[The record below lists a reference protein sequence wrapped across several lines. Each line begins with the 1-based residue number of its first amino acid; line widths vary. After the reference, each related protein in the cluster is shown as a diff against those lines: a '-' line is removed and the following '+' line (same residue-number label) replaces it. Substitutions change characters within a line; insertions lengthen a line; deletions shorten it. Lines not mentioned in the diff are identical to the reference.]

1 MFKLYLESTL
11 LKYLFIIYLI
21 FFFSFFIRAESN
33 QNIGKLNLPDGFEI
47 SIFAEELESPRQ
59 ITETD
64 EGYVIVGS
72 KKGDKI
78 FALFDGD
85 HDGYAETKLII
96 ATGLKNPT
104 GVTYHKG
111 DLYFAEVED
120 IWIIKNIDDWIL
132 SDKTELPP
140 VESYLSGLPS
150 ETWHG
155 FRHLRF
161 GPDEN
166 LYIPIGVPCNVC
178 IEPQTSDKRFAAI
191 HRYENGELV
200 MIADG
205 VRNSVGID
213 WHPITKKLYFS
224 DNGRDWLGDD
234 SPSCELNIV
243 DEEGSFFGFPYKHAK
258 NIIDP
263 EYGELIPSFGRK
275 FIDPIAEL
283 GPHVAPLG
291 IEFYDS
297 YKFPDKYH
305 NNLFIALHGSWNK
318 YNGKSGYKVIMINL
332 DKNGNYISQEDFITG
347 WLENEDAWGRPVQ
360 PFVLSDG
367 SMLISDDKYNV
378 IYRVVYKG

>member
-33 QNIGKLNLPDGFEI
+33 QNIGKLNLPDGFQI
-47 SIFAEELESPRQ
+47 SIFADKLESPRQ
-59 ITETD
+59 ITETK

-78 FALFDGD
+78 FALFDDD
-85 HDGYAETKLII
+85 HDGYAETKLIV

-111 DLYFAEVED
+111 DLYFAEIED

-132 SDKTELPP
+132 SGKKELPP

-234 SPSCELNIV
+234 SPSCELNVV

-297 YKFPDKYH
+297 HKFPDKYH

>member
-33 QNIGKLNLPDGFEI
+33 QNIGKLNLPDGFQI
-47 SIFAEELESPRQ
+47 SIFADKLESPRQ
-59 ITETD
+59 ITETK

-132 SDKTELPP
+132 SGKTELPP

-275 FIDPIAEL
+275 FIGPIAEL

-297 YKFPDKYH
+297 HKFPDKYH

-332 DKNGNYISQEDFITG
+332 DKNGDYISQEDFITG
-347 WLENEDAWGRPVQ
+347 WLENENAWGRPVQ

>member
-33 QNIGKLNLPDGFEI
+33 QNIGKLNLPDGFQI
-47 SIFAEELESPRQ
+47 SIFADKLESPRQ
-59 ITETD
+59 ITETK

-78 FALFDGD
+78 FALFDSD

-120 IWIIKNIDDWIL
+120 VWIIKNIDDWIL
-132 SDKTELPP
+132 SGKTELPP

-234 SPSCELNIV
+234 SPSCELNVV

-263 EYGELIPSFGRK
+263 EYGELIPSFGKK

-297 YKFPDKYH
+297 HKFPDKYH

-332 DKNGNYISQEDFITG
+332 DKNGDYISQEDFITG
-347 WLENEDAWGRPVQ
+347 WLENENAWGRPVQ
-360 PFVLSDG
+360 PFVLRDG

>member
-1 MFKLYLESTL
+1 
-11 LKYLFIIYLI
+11 
-21 FFFSFFIRAESN
+21 
-33 QNIGKLNLPDGFEI
+33 
-47 SIFAEELESPRQ
+47 
-59 ITETD
+59 
-64 EGYVIVGS
+64 
-72 KKGDKI
+72 
-78 FALFDGD
+78 
-85 HDGYAETKLII
+85 
-96 ATGLKNPT
+96 
-104 GVTYHKG
+104 
-111 DLYFAEVED
+111 
-120 IWIIKNIDDWIL
+120 
-132 SDKTELPP
+132 
-140 VESYLSGLPS
+140 
-150 ETWHG
+150 
-155 FRHLRF
+155 
-161 GPDEN
+161 
-166 LYIPIGVPCNVC
+166 
-178 IEPQTSDKRFAAI
+178 
-191 HRYENGELV
+191 

-297 YKFPDKYH
+297 HKFPDKYH

-332 DKNGNYISQEDFITG
+332 DKNGDYISQEDFITG
-347 WLENEDAWGRPVQ
+347 WLENENAWGRPVQ

>member
-85 HDGYAETKLII
+85 YDGYAETKI
-96 ATGLKNPT
+96 AIAEGLKNPT

-332 DKNGNYISQEDFITG
+332 DKNGDYISQEDFITG

>member
-59 ITETD
+59 ITETK

-120 IWIIKNIDDWIL
+120 VWIIKNIDDWIL
-132 SDKTELPP
+132 SGKTELPP

-234 SPSCELNIV
+234 SPSCELNVV

-263 EYGELIPSFGRK
+263 EYGELIPSFGKK

-297 YKFPDKYH
+297 HKFPDKYH

-332 DKNGNYISQEDFITG
+332 DKNGDYISQEDFITG
-347 WLENEDAWGRPVQ
+347 WLENENAWGRPVQ
-360 PFVLSDG
+360 PFVLRDG

>member
-85 HDGYAETKLII
+85 YDGYAETKI
-96 ATGLKNPT
+96 AIAEGLKNPT

-213 WHPITKKLYFS
+213 WHPITKKLYLKYA
-224 DNGRDWLGDD
+224 N
-234 SPSCELNIV
+234 EHLNSNQIDV
-243 DEEGSFFGFPYKHAK
+243 IDEEK
-258 NIIDP
+258 
-263 EYGELIPSFGRK
+263 L
-275 FIDPIAEL
+275 
-283 GPHVAPLG
+283 
-291 IEFYDS
+291 
-297 YKFPDKYH
+297 
-305 NNLFIALHGSWNK
+305 
-318 YNGKSGYKVIMINL
+318 
-332 DKNGNYISQEDFITG
+332 
-347 WLENEDAWGRPVQ
+347 
-360 PFVLSDG
+360 LS
-367 SMLISDDKYNV
+367 
-378 IYRVVYKG
+378 

>member
-33 QNIGKLNLPDGFEI
+33 QNIGKLNLPDGFQI
-47 SIFAEELESPRQ
+47 SIFADKLESPRQ
-59 ITETD
+59 ITETK

-132 SDKTELPP
+132 SDKTELPQ

-191 HRYENGELV
+191 HKYENGELV

-234 SPSCELNIV
+234 SPSCELNVV

-297 YKFPDKYH
+297 HKFPDKYH

-332 DKNGNYISQEDFITG
+332 DKNGDYISQEDFITG
-347 WLENEDAWGRPVQ
+347 WLENENAWGRPVQ

-367 SMLISDDKYNV
+367 SMLISDDKYNM

>member
-85 HDGYAETKLII
+85 YDGYAETKI
-96 ATGLKNPT
+96 AIAEGLKNPT

-297 YKFPDKYH
+297 HKFPDKYH

-332 DKNGNYISQEDFITG
+332 DKNGDYISQEDFITG
-347 WLENEDAWGRPVQ
+347 WLENENAWGRPVQ
-360 PFVLSDG
+360 PFVLRDG

>member
-33 QNIGKLNLPDGFEI
+33 QNIGKLNLPDGFQI
-47 SIFAEELESPRQ
+47 SIFADKLESPRQ
-59 ITETD
+59 ITETK

-78 FALFDGD
+78 FALFDSD

-132 SDKTELPP
+132 SGKTELPP

-234 SPSCELNIV
+234 SPSCELNVV

-263 EYGELIPSFGRK
+263 EYGELIPSFGKK

-297 YKFPDKYH
+297 HKFPDKYH

-332 DKNGNYISQEDFITG
+332 DKNGDYISQEDFITG
-347 WLENEDAWGRPVQ
+347 WLENENAWGRPVQ
-360 PFVLSDG
+360 PFVLRDG

>member
-33 QNIGKLNLPDGFEI
+33 QNIGKLNLPDGFQI
-47 SIFAEELESPRQ
+47 SIFADKLESPRQ
-59 ITETD
+59 ITETK

-132 SDKTELPP
+132 SGKTELPP

-263 EYGELIPSFGRK
+263 EYGELISSFGRK

-297 YKFPDKYH
+297 HKFPDKYH

-332 DKNGNYISQEDFITG
+332 DKNGDYISQEDFITG
-347 WLENEDAWGRPVQ
+347 WLENENAWGRPVQ

>member
-33 QNIGKLNLPDGFEI
+33 QNIGKLNLPDGFQI
-47 SIFAEELESPRQ
+47 SIFADKLESPRQ
-59 ITETD
+59 ITETK

-132 SDKTELPP
+132 SGKTELPP

-234 SPSCELNIV
+234 SPSCELNVV

-263 EYGELIPSFGRK
+263 EYGELIPSFGKK

-297 YKFPDKYH
+297 HKFPDKYH

-332 DKNGNYISQEDFITG
+332 DKNGDYISQEDFITG
-347 WLENEDAWGRPVQ
+347 WLENENAWGRPVQ
-360 PFVLSDG
+360 PFVLRDG

>member
-1 MFKLYLESTL
+1 MFKLYLEPTL

-85 HDGYAETKLII
+85 YDGYAETKI
-96 ATGLKNPT
+96 AIAEGLKNPT

>member
-33 QNIGKLNLPDGFEI
+33 QNIGKLNLPDGFQI
-47 SIFAEELESPRQ
+47 SIFADKLESPRQ
-59 ITETD
+59 ITETK

-111 DLYFAEVED
+111 DLYFAEIED

-132 SDKTELPP
+132 SGKTELPP

-234 SPSCELNIV
+234 SPSCELNVV

-263 EYGELIPSFGRK
+263 EYGELIPSFGKK

-297 YKFPDKYH
+297 HKFPDKYH

-332 DKNGNYISQEDFITG
+332 DKNGDYISQEDFITG
-347 WLENEDAWGRPVQ
+347 WLENENAWGRPVQ
-360 PFVLSDG
+360 PFVLRDG

>member
-85 HDGYAETKLII
+85 HDGYAETKI
-96 ATGLKNPT
+96 AIAVGLKNPT

-132 SDKTELPP
+132 SGKTELPP

-191 HRYENGELV
+191 HKYENGELV

-258 NIIDP
+258 DIIDP

-291 IEFYDS
+291 IEFYDGHN
-297 YKFPDKYH
+297 FPNEYH

-347 WLENEDAWGRPVQ
+347 WLENENAWGRPVQ

-367 SMLISDDKYNV
+367 SMLISDDKYNM

>member
-120 IWIIKNIDDWIL
+120 VWIIKNIDDWIL
-132 SDKTELPP
+132 SGKTELPP

>member
-85 HDGYAETKLII
+85 YDGYAETKI
-96 ATGLKNPT
+96 AIAEGLKNPT

-132 SDKTELPP
+132 SGKTELPP

-234 SPSCELNIV
+234 SPSCELNVV

-263 EYGELIPSFGRK
+263 EYGELIPSFGKK

-297 YKFPDKYH
+297 HKFPDKYH

-332 DKNGNYISQEDFITG
+332 DKNGDYISQEDFITG
-347 WLENEDAWGRPVQ
+347 WLENENAWGRPVQ
-360 PFVLSDG
+360 PFVLRDG

>member
-1 MFKLYLESTL
+1 MFKLYLESTS
-11 LKYLFIIYLI
+11 LKYFFIIYLI

-33 QNIGKLNLPDGFEI
+33 QNIGKLNLPDGFQI
-47 SIFAEELESPRQ
+47 SIFADKLESPRQ
-59 ITETD
+59 ITETK

-120 IWIIKNIDDWIL
+120 VWIIKNIDDWIL
-132 SDKTELPP
+132 SGKTELPP

-234 SPSCELNIV
+234 SPSCELNVV

-263 EYGELIPSFGRK
+263 EYGELIPSFGKK

-297 YKFPDKYH
+297 HKFPDKYH

-332 DKNGNYISQEDFITG
+332 DKNGDYISQEDFITG
-347 WLENEDAWGRPVQ
+347 WLENENAWGRPVQ
-360 PFVLSDG
+360 PFVLRDG

>member
-33 QNIGKLNLPDGFEI
+33 QNIGKLNLPDGFQI
-47 SIFAEELESPRQ
+47 SIFADKLESPRQ
-59 ITETD
+59 ITETK

-120 IWIIKNIDDWIL
+120 VWIIKNIDDWIL
-132 SDKTELPP
+132 SGKTELPP

-263 EYGELIPSFGRK
+263 EYGELISSFGRK